1 MEKNDESMS
10 NDYLHK
16 TAAAAFCP
24 HSILQTFGHFEKK
37 KICFFYL
44 HMYVCPYLKLTFYR
58 HWTYKYNLYMIRI
71 CVKL

>member
-16 TAAAAFCP
+16 TAAAFCP

-37 KICFFYL
+37 ISFFT
-44 HMYVCPYLKLTFYR
+44 YVCPYLKLTFYR
-58 HWTYKYNLYMIRI
+58 HWTYKYNLYDKDL
-71 CVKL
+71 C